1 MNLTN
6 KTLIVTGASRGIGQ
20 ALSLELARVGVRL
33 VLNARTPEPLQ
44 ETQARVSA
52 LGVEALSVAGDV
64 ACTQTVQALVEA
76 ARKLGNFHGFIHNA
90 GVLNAG
96 PLLWELQEFEWRE
109 VLDSQLLAGYQLIRY
124 AVPQLLQAGG
134 GVAVFLGSEAASSN
148 LAGIGAYAVA
158 KAALEHLARQ
168 LAAEAPQIVSFVYRP
183 GVVETR
189 MQQEAR
195 TAAGGGAKA
204 LHRVFRGYQEQ
215 GMLRSPQEAA
225 LALVRILTDNPRQFH
240 GKIATF

>member
-44 ETQARVSA
+44 ETQACVSA

-64 ACTQTVQALVEA
+64 ACAQTVQALVEA

-96 PLLWELQEFEWRE
+96 PLLWELQEFQWRE

-124 AVPQLLQAGG
+124 AVPQLLEPGG
-134 GVAVFLGSEAASSN
+134 GVAVFLGSGAASSN

-204 LHRVFRGYQEQ
+204 LHRVFRGYQKQ